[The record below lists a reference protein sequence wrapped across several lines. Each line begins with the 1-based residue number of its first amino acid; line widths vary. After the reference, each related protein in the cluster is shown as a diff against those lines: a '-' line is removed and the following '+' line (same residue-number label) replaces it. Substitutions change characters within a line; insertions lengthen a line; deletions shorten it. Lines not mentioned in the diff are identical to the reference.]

1 MLDNTEV
8 TGGLGEENFSGVSEA
23 RSQTGKGSRKPRRE
37 SGGSKLD

>member
-23 RSQTGKGSRKPRRE
+23 RSQTGKGLQHPKVGVRLML
-37 SGGSKLD
+37 G